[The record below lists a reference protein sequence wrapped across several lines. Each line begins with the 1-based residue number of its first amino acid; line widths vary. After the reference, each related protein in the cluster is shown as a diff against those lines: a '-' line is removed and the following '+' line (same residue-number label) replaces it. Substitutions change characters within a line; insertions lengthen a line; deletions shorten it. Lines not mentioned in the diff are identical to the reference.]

1 LTTHYPPCLTT
12 LLELIALFWQ
22 YKSSISNRPA
32 VHHLFTA
39 KEIEQLDQTKDS
51 GISSH
56 APNTLVVSIGTLTN
70 RLALTIAPF
79 SSCKM
84 TRSHKANDR
93 DHKGIAEGTISP
105 TETVP
110 RFFGKSG
117 FADVDP
123 KKVKKD
129 GSGRGNWGTVNDD
142 IAGEQF
148 TFTNTR
154 RRSNSSSFSHITDFK
169 TKFEVNEPEPVFEE
183 SLHGPEEEDHE
194 DLTKTDSSES
204 GRSSS

>member
-1 LTTHYPPCLTT
+1 MMDHDEAKSIKSVHELTPSASRLCSPSRILTRPRVI
-12 LLELIALFWQ
+12 ESPGA
-22 YKSSISNRPA
+22 SSEISP
-32 VHHLFTA
+32 LFT
-39 KEIEQLDQTKDS
+39 
-51 GISSH
+51 
-56 APNTLVVSIGTLTN
+56 
-70 RLALTIAPF
+70 
-79 SSCKM
+79 M

-93 DHKGIAEGTISP
+93 DHKGIAEGTALP

-110 RFFGKSG
+110 RFFGKNG

-142 IAGEQF
+142 IADEQF

-154 RRSNSSSFSHITDFK
+154 RRSNSSSFSHHVSDLK

-183 SLHGPEEEDHE
+183 SLHGPEEEDQE
-194 DLTKTDSSES
+194 DLSKTDSSES

>member
-1 LTTHYPPCLTT
+1 MGPMMIPYLSVYPSMPQSP
-12 LLELIALFWQ
+12 EAG
-22 YKSSISNRPA
+22 SICSIFDGAWNGHQCQGP
-32 VHHLFTA
+32 
-39 KEIEQLDQTKDS
+39 S
-51 GISSH
+51 GHGRCI
-56 APNTLVVSIGTLTN
+56 V
-70 RLALTIAPF
+70 
-79 SSCKM
+79 

-110 RFFGKSG
+110 RFFGKNG

-183 SLHGPEEEDHE
+183 ALHGPEEEDHE

>member
-1 LTTHYPPCLTT
+1 MFTQKHPC
-12 LLELIALFWQ
+12 Q
-22 YKSSISNRPA
+22 PA
-32 VHHLFTA
+32 PQCTY
-39 KEIEQLDQTKDS
+39 
-51 GISSH
+51 
-56 APNTLVVSIGTLTN
+56 
-70 RLALTIAPF
+70 TI
-79 SSCKM
+79 C
-84 TRSHKANDR
+84 R
-93 DHKGIAEGTISP
+93 
-105 TETVP
+105 
-110 RFFGKSG
+110 
-117 FADVDP
+117 
-123 KKVKKD
+123 
-129 GSGRGNWGTVNDD
+129 GTVNDD

>member
-1 LTTHYPPCLTT
+1 MKKLPSVGGASSASLVEQQHIDSRIPYISSITT
-12 LLELIALFWQ
+12 L
-22 YKSSISNRPA
+22 SNR
-32 VHHLFTA
+32 L
-39 KEIEQLDQTKDS
+39 
-51 GISSH
+51 
-56 APNTLVVSIGTLTN
+56 TLT
-70 RLALTIAPF
+70 LHPF
-79 SSCKM
+79 HPAKM

-93 DHKGIAEGTISP
+93 DHKGIAEGTVLP
-105 TETVP
+105 TETAP
-110 RFFGKSG
+110 RFFGKNG

-154 RRSNSSSFSHITDFK
+154 RRSNSSSFSHVTDFK

>member
-1 LTTHYPPCLTT
+1 MGHARPALTGHQHIVSRIPYISSITT
-12 LLELIALFWQ
+12 L
-22 YKSSISNRPA
+22 S
-32 VHHLFTA
+32 
-39 KEIEQLDQTKDS
+39 
-51 GISSH
+51 
-56 APNTLVVSIGTLTN
+56 N
-70 RLALTIAPF
+70 RLALTLHPF
-79 SSCKM
+79 HPAKM

-93 DHKGIAEGTISP
+93 DHKGIAEGTMLP

-110 RFFGKSG
+110 RFFGKNG

-154 RRSNSSSFSHITDFK
+154 RRSNSSSFSHVTDFK

>member
-1 LTTHYPPCLTT
+1 ML
-12 LLELIALFWQ
+12 
-22 YKSSISNRPA
+22 
-32 VHHLFTA
+32 
-39 KEIEQLDQTKDS
+39 
-51 GISSH
+51 
-56 APNTLVVSIGTLTN
+56 
-70 RLALTIAPF
+70 
-79 SSCKM
+79 
-84 TRSHKANDR
+84 
-93 DHKGIAEGTISP
+93 P

-110 RFFGKSG
+110 RFFGKNG

-129 GSGRGNWGTVNDD
+129 GSGRGNWYVTPNHPCSFAPQCTYTTCRGTVNDD